1 MRRREFLG
9 LLGAGLS
16 SLSLA
21 PGSLAAKMLESA
33 VTTNRLRPPGGVPEE
48 IFPAKCIR
56 CGRCVEVCPYRCIV
70 MLDIRAGI
78 SAGTP
83 LVEVEK
89 IPCYLCMKC
98 VDVCSTGSLQRVRQ
112 EDTRM
117 GLAVVNRFLCAAWVG
132 TTLCRTCYDK
142 CPYADRAI
150 RLDQLR
156 PVVDPSVCT
165 GCGLCTNAC
174 PVSDP
179 DGKKA
184 VNIEPIF
191 AASTKVGKGCRD
203 SLRFLAFCRAHW
215 SLSADCNQPFH
226 QFLLLPKFRPRL
238 VPVPWRRRPVVCFT
252 PGGTGKPVDNQIAV
266 SAVTCRHGYPGNHSP
281 VSWPGLLFVDLPD
294 FIHVGMR

>member
-1 MRRREFLG
+1 MRRRDFLG
-9 LLGAGLS
+9 LLGAGLGT
-16 SLSLA
+16 LSVA
-21 PGSLAAKMLESA
+21 PASLAAKLLESP

-70 MLDIRAGI
+70 MLDIRAGL

-98 VDVCSTGSLQRVRQ
+98 VDVCPTGSLQRIRQ

-117 GLAVVNRFLCAAWVG
+117 GLAVINRFLCAAWIG

-142 CPYADRAI
+142 CPYADKAI

-156 PVVDPSVCT
+156 PVIDPAMCT

-174 PVSDP
+174 PVNSP
-179 DGKKA
+179 DSRKA

-191 AASTKVGKGCRD
+191 AGAKV
-203 SLRFLAFCRAHW
+203 
-215 SLSADCNQPFH
+215 
-226 QFLLLPKFRPRL
+226 
-238 VPVPWRRRPVVCFT
+238 
-252 PGGTGKPVDNQIAV
+252 TG
-266 SAVTCRHGYPGNHSP
+266 
-281 VSWPGLLFVDLPD
+281 
-294 FIHVGMR
+294 